1 MRRQGVCEW
10 RCSYIHIVATEINQS
25 ATLCRA
31 THPVGRHFPPESTSG
46 FARITSTSDMLF
58 TRPTLTANRPSAKLT
73 MIMVIITTV
82 LMTIVFVM
90 SCIDRDLVYAGLKT
104 R

>member
-1 MRRQGVCEW
+1 MDVCLFV
-10 RCSYIHIVATEINQS
+10 HIVATEINHQS

-73 MIMVIITTV
+73 VMMVIITV
-82 LMTIVFVM
+82 QY
-90 SCIDRDLVYAGLKT
+90 C
-104 R
+104 